1 MLFLTR
7 NLIVSRIP
15 QLIMLLV
22 YEMKIVHFLLLLDS
36 KECKSSG
43 SFSLIGRSLNRHANI
58 RFISLI
64 ANPTFVAWKP
74 VEIMDATN
82 ESNVTPSGLEKLSP
96 LMTFS
101 PSALNCDG
109 RKTAEV
115 ADITAEVAD
124 TPVDVADTAPEES
137 EEEDDDKDDMG
148 SVVLYY
154 CKGKKIINY

>member
-115 ADITAEVAD
+115 ADVTAEAAD

-137 EEEDDDKDDMG
+137 EVEDDDMG
-148 SVVLYY
+148 SVVL
-154 CKGKKIINY
+154 IIYITVKARKLY